1 MEWREIRRG
10 NYQSVETSGMFPGL
24 DGSALHDEGLSHAVR
39 EVFVRLFNEG
49 MIYQGDYIVN
59 WCPRCHTAIS
69 DLEVEF
75 KSDASFLWNIRYPFA
90 EGQGE
95 IVVATTRPET
105 MLGDTAVAVHP
116 DDKRYKNLIGKY
128 VILPLMNKKIPVIA
142 DDYVTMDFGSGAVKI
157 TPASDPN
164 DLPWLSDIIWRSF
177 PSLTQGNQK

>member
-1 MEWREIRRG
+1 MV
-10 NYQSVETSGMFPGL
+10 S
-24 DGSALHDEGLSHAVR
+24 
-39 EVFVRLFNEG
+39 
-49 MIYQGDYIVN
+49 
-59 WCPRCHTAIS
+59 RCHTAIS
-69 DLEVEF
+69 DLELEF

-164 DLPWLSDIIWRSF
+164 DFAMAQRHHLEIISVIDGKGIINENGEPIKVRIVMKPAKTLSTIFKRRISGRYRAVRS
-177 PSLTQGNQK
+177 

>member
-1 MEWREIRRG
+1 M
-10 NYQSVETSGMFPGL
+10 
-24 DGSALHDEGLSHAVR
+24 DKGLSHAVR
-39 EVFVRLFNEG
+39 EVFVRLYNEG

-75 KSDASFLWNIRYPFA
+75 KQDQSFLWNIRYPFA
-90 EGQGE
+90 DGQGE

-116 DDKRYKNLIGKY
+116 DDKRYATIIGKE

-142 DDYVTMDFGSGAVKI
+142 DDYVDIAFGTGALKIGADFLKRLLPGAVVAI
-157 TPASDPN
+157 SDPSWEN
-164 DLPWLSDIIWRSF
+164 HRALFESAGFPVGRLQDSLSSWPF
-177 PSLTQGNQK
+177 